1 MATLTGPQPTLA
13 AILWPVG
20 VQGRKVR
27 LALLAIGGSAL
38 VAAVSQIQVPLQP
51 VPITMQTFAVLVIGA
66 AYGWRLGA
74 ATLALFLAE
83 GAVGL
88 PVFAGFKG
96 GLSILYGPT
105 GGYLF
110 GFVAAAGLVGW
121 LAERGW
127 DRQLLTTAAAM
138 FLGNV
143 VIYVPGL
150 LWLTKFV
157 GAGQVLAAGLTPFL
171 IGDGLKLLL
180 AVAALPLAW
189 MLVRRFRP

>member
-1 MATLTGPQPTLA
+1 
-13 AILWPVG
+13 
-20 VQGRKVR
+20 
-27 LALLAIGGSAL
+27 
-38 VAAVSQIQVPLQP
+38 
-51 VPITMQTFAVLVIGA
+51 MQTFAVLVIGA

>member
-1 MATLTGPQPTLA
+1 MATMTGAQPTLA
-13 AILWPVG
+13 AVLWPAKADGQVIRW
-20 VQGRKVR
+20 V
-27 LALLAIGGSAL
+27 LLAIGGSSF
-38 VAAVSQIQVPLQP
+38 VAAASQIYVPLQP

-74 ATLALFLAE
+74 GTVALFLAE

-88 PVFAGFKG
+88 PVFAGFTG
-96 GLSILYGPT
+96 GLPTLFGPT

-110 GFVAAAGLVGW
+110 GFVLAAGLVGW

-127 DRQLLTTAAAM
+127 DRRPHMTGLAM
-138 FLGNV
+138 LLGNI

-150 LWLTKFV
+150 LWLAKFV
-157 GAGQVLAAGLTPFL
+157 VTEEVLAAGLMPFL
-171 IGDGLKLLL
+171 WGDLVKLLL

-189 MLVRRFRP
+189 KLVQRIRP